1 MKPDSSPIAAPSA
14 RWLKCLSGTLL
25 WLLAWDVGRA
35 ADIAAQGTLR
45 ADQPGAAIS
54 RYIFGQFAEHLGFGI
69 YGGVWVGEDSRIPN
83 TKGYR
88 NDVLAALKRLEV
100 PVVRWPG
107 GCFADEYHWREGVG
121 PRDKRPVRV
130 NTHWGGIEET
140 NAFGTHEF
148 MNFAELIGA
157 DAYVSGNVGD
167 GTPEEMAQWVEYMT
181 SATTSTLANE
191 RRANGRD
198 TPWKLPFFGI
208 GNELWG
214 CGGNMRAEYAA
225 DLTRRYQTFV
235 KSPPAQN
242 ILKIASG
249 GLEDDFHWTE
259 VFMRETGKLM
269 GGYSLHYYTSPG
281 PNWNTKRSSTD
292 FGEDQW
298 IETLSKALR
307 IEELITKHSALMDRF
322 DPDKKV
328 ALVVDEWG
336 TWYTGLPGVNPGF
349 LHQQN
354 SLRDA
359 LVAAIHIN
367 VFTQHADR
375 VRMANI
381 AQMVNVLQS
390 MILTS
395 GDRMVL
401 TPTYYVFEMYE
412 PFKNATHL
420 PLEISAP
427 TYQLGEYR
435 VPSIHAAA
443 ARGMDGRLHIA
454 LTNLDPNHA
463 ARVDLKI
470 VGVRVRSAHG
480 RILTAGTINAIN
492 TFDEPEA
499 VKPAGFTRVTTRS
512 DGLGIDLPSKSVLV
526 LDVD

>member
-1 MKPDSSPIAAPSA
+1 MKIKNSHAVATPA
-14 RWLKCLSGTLL
+14 RWLKCVSGAVLS
-25 WLLAWDVGRA
+25 LLAAGAVHA
-35 ADIAAQGTLR
+35 ADLAARGTVR
-45 ADQPGAAIS
+45 ADQPGPVIS
-54 RYIFGQFAEHLGFGI
+54 RNIFGQFAEHLGFGI

-83 TKGYR
+83 THGYR

-121 PRDKRPVRV
+121 PREKRPVRV

-181 SATTSTLANE
+181 SATTSTLAKE

-198 TPWKLPFFGI
+198 KPWKLPFFGL

-235 KSPPAQN
+235 KSPPEQ
-242 ILKIASG
+242 KIMKVASG
-249 GLEDDFHWTE
+249 GLEDDYHWTE
-259 VFMRETGKLM
+259 VFMRETGKLI
-269 GGYSLHYYTSPG
+269 GAYSLHYYTSPG

-298 IETLSKALR
+298 IETLAKALR
-307 IEELITKHSALMDRF
+307 IEELITKHSALMDQF
-322 DPDKKV
+322 DPEKKV

-367 VFTQHADR
+367 IFSQHAER
-375 VRMANI
+375 VKMANI

-395 GDRMVL
+395 DERMVL
-401 TPTYYVFEMYE
+401 TPTYYVFEMYK
-412 PFKNATHL
+412 PFRNATHL

-427 TYQLGEYR
+427 TYQLGEYK
-435 VPSIHAAA
+435 VPGVQAAA
-443 ARGMDGRLHIA
+443 ARGTDGKIHIA
-454 LTNLDPNHA
+454 LTNLDPNRSA
-463 ARVDLKI
+463 KVDLKI
-470 VGVRVRSAHG
+470 VGLRARAASG
-480 RILTAGTINAIN
+480 QILTAGAINAIN
-492 TFDEPEA
+492 TFDRPDA
-499 VKPAGFTRVTTRS
+499 VRPATFQGVKTHA
-512 DGLGIDLPSKSVLV
+512 DGLAIDLPSKSVVV
-526 LDVD
+526 LNVD

>member
-1 MKPDSSPIAAPSA
+1 
-14 RWLKCLSGTLL
+14 
-25 WLLAWDVGRA
+25 
-35 ADIAAQGTLR
+35 
-45 ADQPGAAIS
+45 
-54 RYIFGQFAEHLGFGI
+54 
-69 YGGVWVGEDSRIPN
+69 
-83 TKGYR
+83 
-88 NDVLAALKRLEV
+88 
-100 PVVRWPG
+100 
-107 GCFADEYHWREGVG
+107 
-121 PRDKRPVRV
+121 
-130 NTHWGGIEET
+130 
-140 NAFGTHEF
+140 
-148 MNFAELIGA
+148 
-157 DAYVSGNVGD
+157 
-167 GTPEEMAQWVEYMT
+167 
-181 SATTSTLANE
+181 
-191 RRANGRD
+191 
-198 TPWKLPFFGI
+198 
-208 GNELWG
+208 
-214 CGGNMRAEYAA
+214 
-225 DLTRRYQTFV
+225 
-235 KSPPAQN
+235 
-242 ILKIASG
+242 
-249 GLEDDFHWTE
+249 
-259 VFMRETGKLM
+259 MRETGKLI